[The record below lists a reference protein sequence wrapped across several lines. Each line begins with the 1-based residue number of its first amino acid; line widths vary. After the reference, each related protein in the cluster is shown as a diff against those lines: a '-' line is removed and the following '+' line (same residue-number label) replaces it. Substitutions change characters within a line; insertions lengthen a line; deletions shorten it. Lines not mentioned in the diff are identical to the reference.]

1 MDRQHPPAAARTN
14 QVAHGIDHLAEIY
27 FSRSPPATRLGHQ
40 RRNLLPLLVFEVRRI
55 ALDLL
60 GDLGHPATALLCPH
74 PELESEIQPRRNPPS
89 PFSKRSLSSETGGG
103 PFPERNPTRPLGKSR
118 ASTLPCNCRGGIGA
132 QFPMYNLVAWWAR

>member
-27 FSRSPPATRLGHQ
+27 FSRSPPAPRLGHQ
-40 RRNLLPLLVFEVRRI
+40 RRNLLPLLVCEVRRI

-74 PELESEIQPRRNPPS
+74 PELESEIQPQRNPPR
-89 PFSKRSLSSETGGG
+89 PFSKRSLSCGLLPSLEDGPHGGY
-103 PFPERNPTRPLGKSR
+103 P
-118 ASTLPCNCRGGIGA
+118 
-132 QFPMYNLVAWWAR
+132 

>member
-40 RRNLLPLLVFEVRRI
+40 WRNLLPLLVCEVRRI

-74 PELESEIQPRRNPPS
+74 PELESEIQPQRNPPR
-89 PFSKRSLSSETGGG
+89 PFSKRSLRAIFERIESKVILKGLRIGFNLHAGEGG
-103 PFPERNPTRPLGKSR
+103 
-118 ASTLPCNCRGGIGA
+118 
-132 QFPMYNLVAWWAR
+132 

>member
-40 RRNLLPLLVFEVRRI
+40 RRNLLPLLVCEVRRI

-74 PELESEIQPRRNPPS
+74 PELESEIRPQRNPPP
-89 PFSKRSLSSETGGG
+89 PFSKRSL
-103 PFPERNPTRPLGKSR
+103 RPQKSVDASFGDCCAAR
-118 ASTLPCNCRGGIGA
+118 AAIS
-132 QFPMYNLVAWWAR
+132 LVSANRS